1 MKLCLLLFVAAFL
14 FVTFNVSAGILADTS
29 ITVNSLPPNG
39 YLPDKG
45 WKFHPGDDLAFGR
58 AGPGLSLTYDMIVKR
73 HGGTIDVSSREGAFT
88 GFIISLPL

>member
-14 FVTFNVSAGILADTS
+14 FITSNVFAAPQIGTVINVTGELVHPIA
-29 ITVNSLPPNG
+29 
-39 YLPDKG
+39 KG
-45 WKFHPGDDLAFGR
+45 WKFCKPEVSGL
-58 AGPGLSLTYDMIVKR
+58 GLSLTYDMVVKG